1 MLATRSPGLLLLL
14 LLITSRGA
22 SEKSSADDDDGNEEA
37 DAGEEGGK
45 KGPSWNEKLGRDL
58 SKTGRDVS
66 HAVERATRDV
76 GTFTSTHKILV
87 TILVFS
93 LLLILMCICLY
104 YLLIRKSPYDVTQI
118 PGATQVVLK
127 KDASPKTPALTVAAA
142 REPDLPLYMK
152 KPVSNEFLVTKVVTP
167 QTVTVAAQKTVSPVV
182 TVTSD
187 KPAVSVHPVLEAVS
201 PPTAPPAT
209 VVVRQP
215 TPQVVVTSPSPAPQ
229 PAVSMQNA
237 VPRSDVVVIRKATAP
252 VVAAPVVAA
261 APVVHVSGGH
271 KPAVVAVPVSPV
283 VQPVKPAT
291 ESQVIRFS
299 PSGATVVVPS
309 NRTVSPVVLR
319 DTGARSA
326 GSSGHR
332 DAAAQLARNQQIR
345 FIPTETRHP
354 TTKPS
359 PAVMTVRTVT
369 QSK

>member
-1 MLATRSPGLLLLL
+1 M
-14 LLITSRGA
+14 
-22 SEKSSADDDDGNEEA
+22 
-37 DAGEEGGK
+37 
-45 KGPSWNEKLGRDL
+45 
-58 SKTGRDVS
+58 
-66 HAVERATRDV
+66 
-76 GTFTSTHKILV
+76 KIP
-87 TILVFS
+87 
-93 LLLILMCICLY
+93 
-104 YLLIRKSPYDVTQI
+104 R
-118 PGATQVVLK
+118 
-127 KDASPKTPALTVAAA
+127 
-142 REPDLPLYMK
+142 
-152 KPVSNEFLVTKVVTP
+152 
-167 QTVTVAAQKTVSPVV
+167 VSPVV

-201 PPTAPPAT
+201 PPTAPPAA

-215 TPQVVVTSPSPAPQ
+215 TPQVVVSSPSPAPQ